1 MTTTTMKAYM
11 HDELPGDQRA
21 PHDSGIPASINDLE
35 SLGCLYRSIDSD
47 DEIDAVSLER
57 GYKHRDVV
65 VVDEEKMGG
74 AETYAA
80 KLKMFYAEHLHD
92 DEEIRYILDGEGYFD
107 VRSNDDKWI
116 RVLLEKNDLLVLP
129 AGIYHRFTPA
139 YSDYVKALRL
149 FKDEPKWTAYPRPA
163 DDHVSRKNYLASVGA

>member
-1 MTTTTMKAYM
+1 MKAYL

-21 PHDSGIPASINDLE
+21 PHDSGSPADIDQLQA
-35 SLGCLYRSIDSD
+35 LGCLYRNVKTS
-47 DEIDAVSLER
+47 EGIDAIAAER

-74 AETYAA
+74 PEAYAA
-80 KLKMFYAEHLHD
+80 KLNMFYAEHLHD

-107 VRSNDDKWI
+107 VRSRDDKWV
-116 RVLLEKNDLLVLP
+116 RVLLEKDDLLILP

-139 YSDYVKALRL
+139 QSDYVKALRL

-163 DDHVSRKNYLASVGA
+163 DNHDSRLHYLASITA